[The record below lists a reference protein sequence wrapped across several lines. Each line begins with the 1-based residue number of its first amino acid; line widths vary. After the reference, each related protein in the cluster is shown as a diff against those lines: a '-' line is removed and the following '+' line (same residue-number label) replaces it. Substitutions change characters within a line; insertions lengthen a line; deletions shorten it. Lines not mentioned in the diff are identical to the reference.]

1 MEENAQTRQA
11 AGTGEGV
18 DSQQG
23 GDVLDMAVIG
33 AGPAGLTAGL
43 YAARAGLDV
52 AVFERITPGGQLG
65 QTEHMENYPGF
76 PEGTNGYELAFAMK
90 QQADRFGMRT
100 VGEEVTA
107 VDFTQ
112 DPKLLFTA
120 FGEQRARS
128 VVIATGARPR
138 RLGLELEEELQGRG
152 VSYCA
157 TCDGNFFR
165 GQDVMVVGGG
175 NTAAGDAIYLS
186 RICRKVYLVHRRDK
200 LRATAVYHKRLE
212 DLPNLEFVWDATP
225 RKLRRRGRG
234 ACRRARGDAEDR
246 RAARLSHAPDCSWPS
261 ARSPTPNFWTGR
273 WSWTRPATSWRGS
286 PARRPCPAC
295 TPPATCA
302 RRACARWSPPWRTV
316 PCARKRPRSSWPSR
330 ESVQA

>member
-1 MEENAQTRQA
+1 MEENAQARQA
-11 AGTGEGV
+11 TGTGEGV

-138 RLGLELEEELQGRG
+138 RLGLEQM
-152 VSYCA
+152 C
-157 TCDGNFFR
+157 
-165 GQDVMVVGGG
+165 
-175 NTAAGDAIYLS
+175 I
-186 RICRKVYLVHRRDK
+186 RD
-200 LRATAVYHKRLE
+200 
-212 DLPNLEFVWDATP
+212 
-225 RKLRRRGRG
+225 RG
-234 ACRRARGDAEDR
+234 A
-246 RAARLSHAPDCSWPS
+246 
-261 ARSPTPNFWTGR
+261 TGSR
-273 WSWTRPATSWRGS
+273 TSW
-286 PARRPCPAC
+286 CP
-295 TPPATCA
+295 P
-302 RRACARWSPPWRTV
+302 
-316 PCARKRPRSSWPSR
+316 
-330 ESVQA
+330 